1 MSTKQEELEVFELEI
16 PNGVKVSINN
26 NTVEVEGSKGK
37 VSKDISK
44 IPANIKVEGNKVI
57 ITPYSNRKKHLAI
70 ANTLRSII
78 RNMVKG
84 VTKGFRYKLK
94 IVYSHFPISVKV
106 KDDTVYIENFIGERA
121 ARKARIVGDCK
132 VRVEDEDVIVEGINL
147 EHVSQ
152 TAANI
157 ELATKIKGKDL
168 RVFLDGIYIYEKEK

>member
-1 MSTKQEELEVFELEI
+1 MSTKQEELEVFELNI
-16 PNGVKVSINN
+16 PSDVKVSIKDNI
-26 NTVEVEGSKGK
+26 VEVEGPKGK

-44 IPANIKVEGNKVI
+44 IPANISIEESKIV

-78 RNMVKG
+78 RNMIKG
-84 VTKGFRYKLK
+84 VTQGFRYKLK

-106 KDDTVYIENFIGERA
+106 KDNTVYIENFIGERA

-132 VRVEDEDVIVEGINL
+132 VRVEDEDIIVEGINL